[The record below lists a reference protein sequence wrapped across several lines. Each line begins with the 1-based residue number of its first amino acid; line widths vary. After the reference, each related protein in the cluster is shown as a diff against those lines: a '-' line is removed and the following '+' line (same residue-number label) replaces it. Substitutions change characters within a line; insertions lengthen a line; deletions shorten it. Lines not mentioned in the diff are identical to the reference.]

1 MYRYNYGVHID
12 PSNGIDQ
19 WYRQTNNFISSIIWS
34 ILFYQ
39 IAFILICTF
48 QKFLDLQSL
57 IIQLQLISIIK
68 EIDRMN
74 RNITKLEQACRTN
87 FYTQGYILRQRLC
100 FSSIVIDFLEE
111 IPWILYDICTLRI
124 HEESFPH
131 ILTRCY
137 RHYTS
142 RLHEHRCATSRRHF
156 LKPRDHTLL
165 VSRFDTI
172 PTVKTKLRNKTV
184 HTLYILL
191 CTCFEQYFCR
201 SLNFIN

>member
-1 MYRYNYGVHID
+1 
-12 PSNGIDQ
+12 
-19 WYRQTNNFISSIIWS
+19 
-34 ILFYQ
+34 
-39 IAFILICTF
+39 
-48 QKFLDLQSL
+48 
-57 IIQLQLISIIK
+57 
-68 EIDRMN
+68 MN

-87 FYTQGYILRQRLC
+87 FYTQGYILRQRVC
-100 FSSIVIDFLEE
+100 FSSIVIGFLEE

-142 RLHEHRCATSRRHF
+142 RLHEHRCATSLRHF
-156 LKPRDHTLL
+156 LKPRDHTLF

-172 PTVKTKLRNKTV
+172 PTVKTKLRNETV

-191 CTCFEQYFCR
+191 CFEHIFVKVWT
-201 SLNFIN
+201 SLIKVHTASYLSLALFNLSLPSRVIFELSNN